1 MILIPFVYVI
11 KIEIPGAAMMPADAS
26 AMTGGIAGVTI

>member
-11 KIEIPGAAMMPADAS
+11 KIGIPGAAIMPAAAS
-26 AMTGGIAGVTI
+26 AMTGGITGLMV